1 MRDRSFRHH
10 QTEPAMRGRRLRRPV
25 VLLTCAVSSLG
36 LAIAGATSGTTAAAK
51 GSTGTSGPSA
61 AAFATRHYCASFVSH
76 LARDLGVSEER
87 LQSAVTRAGGETIDD
102 AVASGDLTT
111 KQANALKSYLSG
123 RSICKLGMHGMGRGN
138 GSSATAGRP
147 DAIGLPPAGREA

>member
-25 VLLTCAVSSLG
+25 VLLICAVSSLG

-61 AAFATRHYCASFVSH
+61 ATFATRHYCASFVSH

-102 AVASGDLTT
+102 AVASGDLTRQ
-111 KQANALKSYLSG
+111 QANSLKSYIGG
-123 RSICKLGMHGMGRGN
+123 RSICNLGIHGTGN
-138 GSSATAGRP
+138 GSGSSAAAARP
-147 DAIGLPPAGREA
+147 GAIDLAPVGREA